1 MWPLA
6 PAQRIMAASAPVL
19 ATAATAARV
28 PRPRPRRRV
37 SRRRDPR
44 PVRATEP
51 NQADVEASSSRR
63 EIERPQLEPKLA
75 EAREVATRRS
85 FSHADDSPALA
96 AKVGPPAEPVRW
108 PLVHA
113 RSVEALARV
122 LANPGTDA
130 QKVMRQALRAQY
142 RPRGSLVYDE
152 NDPARWPGSD
162 APTNAERG
170 AIADAVLASEVNRLR
185 LAYLAHL
192 AAMDPDNITVP
203 KFGRAALW
211 AVLCDQE
218 IADACEDDLP
228 PDELSY
234 LDAAD
239 AMIAAHWAG
248 LDDDT
253 AGDDDDTVGD
263 AAVLRDTCFDAAKLR
278 AIRAVVAD
286 ADSTQW
292 PADPATALAAR
303 RSVPTWLA
311 AKLIDQHGADVA
323 DRVAASLLR
332 KAPMFG
338 RLNRAKQS
346 DVQSLLGR
354 LRNEGVESVDM
365 TQWQL
370 NLGAEAEER
379 GEPRASVI
387 TTPAA
392 GAPDAIVF
400 PKNRSPFRL
409 DSWREGWF
417 EIQDAG
423 SQAVARA
430 AVDAVGE
437 SSVSS
442 RLDETETETET
453 RRRRGRRVRVLDMC
467 AGNGGKTLAM
477 ASELSRR
484 VDVGTIDGYVIDA
497 FDVDARRL
505 RHLESNAE
513 RAGVAGNVRVV
524 SFEKMRDA
532 ARVGNGERS
541 DGRVDVA
548 DPRYDLVLCDAPC
561 SSTGAMRRT
570 PSMRWLIAG
579 DVAEWKEGAQG
590 DDGDDN
596 ADSDRRDPLRY
607 STAWGDGDGDGVFA
621 EVDVDALGDTAGENG
636 RNGSSPVTD
645 GSRGTR
651 DDLSLPEVQRRIL
664 AKAAG
669 LCRPNGG
676 ALVYATCSLLRE
688 ENECV
693 RAWFDTRFGDDFVPV
708 PFEAHWPLA
717 PDDVTG
723 DVDEGDVARDD
734 VDEDGNAMDDGTVAP
749 SHGFALR
756 PDLHG
761 CDGFYVA
768 RWVRK
773 PEPGWEPG

>member
-1 MWPLA
+1 ME
-6 PAQRIMAASAPVL
+6 
-19 ATAATAARV
+19 AT
-28 PRPRPRRRV
+28 
-37 SRRRDPR
+37 
-44 PVRATEP
+44 
-51 NQADVEASSSRR
+51 RR
-63 EIERPQLEPKLA
+63 ELERPQLEPKLA
-75 EAREVATRRS
+75 RASEVATRRA

-96 AKVGPPAEPVRW
+96 AKVDPPAEPVRW

-185 LAYLAHL
+185 LAYLAHR
-192 AAMDPDNITVP
+192 AAMAPENITVP
-203 KFGRAALW
+203 RFGRAALW

-218 IADACEDDLP
+218 IADACDDDLP

-239 AMIAAHWAG
+239 AMIAAHWAA
-248 LDDDT
+248 LD
-253 AGDDDDTVGD
+253 GD
-263 AAVLRDTCFDAAKLR
+263 AAGDGSRTQPARDACFDAAKLR

-286 ADSTQW
+286 ADSIEW

-323 DRVAASLLR
+323 DRVAWALLR

-338 RLNRAKQS
+338 RLNRAKQR
-346 DVQSLLGR
+346 SLRR
-354 LRNEGVESVDM
+354 LRARLRGEGVESRDVIEWRFDV
-365 TQWQL
+365 
-370 NLGAEAEER
+370 GAEADGARGGPREE
-379 GEPRASVI
+379 SVI
-387 TTPAA
+387 RTPSF
-392 GAPDAIVF
+392 PDAFVF

-430 AVDAVGE
+430 AVDAVGK
-437 SSVSS
+437 SNKKSS
-442 RLDETETETET
+442 RRDDETGT
-453 RRRRGRRVRVLDMC
+453 RRERGRVRVLDMC

-477 ASELSRR
+477 ASELSYRA
-484 VDVGTIDGYVIDA
+484 DVGIIDEYVIDA

-513 RAGVAGNVRVV
+513 RAGVSGNVRVV

-541 DGRVDVA
+541 GA
-548 DPRYDLVLCDAPC
+548 DSRYDLVLCDAPC

-579 DVAEWKEGAQG
+579 DVAEWREAA
-590 DDGDDN
+590 DD
-596 ADSDRRDPLRY
+596 AAAADPLRY

-621 EVDVDALGDTAGENG
+621 EVDVDAFGDAAGQSGDTAA
-636 RNGSSPVTD
+636 SSRPRTD

-651 DDLSLPEVQRRIL
+651 HDLSLPEIQRRIL

-669 LCRPNGG
+669 LVRPGGG
-676 ALVYATCSLLRE
+676 ALVYATCSLLGE
-688 ENECV
+688 ENESV
-693 RAWFDTRFGDDFVPV
+693 RAWFDERFGDDFVPM
-708 PFEAHWPLA
+708 PLEAHWPSA
-717 PDDVTG
+717 PDALAGDADPDIVT
-723 DVDEGDVARDD
+723 EDD
-734 VDEDGNAMDDGTVAP
+734 ADEDGNAMDEGLGLGFR

-773 PEPGWEPG
+773 PEPGWDPRSAY

>member
-1 MWPLA
+1 
-6 PAQRIMAASAPVL
+6 MAASAPVL
-19 ATAATAARV
+19 ATAATTARV
-28 PRPRPRRRV
+28 PRPRRRV

-44 PVRATEP
+44 PVRATTEP
-51 NQADVEASSSRR
+51 NQADVEATRR
-63 EIERPQLEPKLA
+63 ELERPRLEPKLA
-75 EAREVATRRS
+75 RASEVATRRA
-85 FSHADDSPALA
+85 FSHAGDFPALA
-96 AKVGPPAEPVRW
+96 ANVDPPAEPVRW

-185 LAYLAHL
+185 LAYLAHR
-192 AAMDPDNITVP
+192 AAMAPENITVP
-203 KFGRAALW
+203 RFGRAALW

-218 IADACEDDLP
+218 IADACDDDLP

-239 AMIAAHWAG
+239 AMIAAHWAA
-248 LDDDT
+248 LD
-253 AGDDDDTVGD
+253 GD
-263 AAVLRDTCFDAAKLR
+263 AAGDGNRTQLAARDACFYDAKLR

-286 ADSTQW
+286 PDSIEW

-323 DRVAASLLR
+323 DRVASALLR

-338 RLNRAKQS
+338 RLNRARQR
-346 DVQSLLGR
+346 SLRR
-354 LRNEGVESVDM
+354 LRERLRGEGVESRDM
-365 TQWQL
+365 AEWRFDVE
-370 NLGAEAEER
+370 AEADAR
-379 GEPRASVI
+379 GGARESVI
-387 TTPAA
+387 RTPAA
-392 GAPDAIVF
+392 GAPDAVVF

-437 SSVSS
+437 SNISS
-442 RLDETETETET
+442 RRDDETGT
-453 RRRRGRRVRVLDMC
+453 RRERGRVRVLDMC

-477 ASELSRR
+477 ASELSYRA
-484 VDVGTIDGYVIDA
+484 DVGIIDEYVIDA

-513 RAGVAGNVRVV
+513 RAGVSGNVRVV

-532 ARVGNGERS
+532 ARVGNGERL
-541 DGRVDVA
+541 DGRAGA

-579 DVAEWKEGAQG
+579 DVAEWREGA
-590 DDGDDN
+590 DD
-596 ADSDRRDPLRY
+596 AAAADPLRY

-621 EVDVDALGDTAGENG
+621 EVDVDASGDAAPS
-636 RNGSSPVTD
+636 RPPTD

-651 DDLSLPEVQRRIL
+651 RDLSLPEIQRRIF

-669 LCRPNGG
+669 LVRPNGG
-676 ALVYATCSLLRE
+676 ALVYATCSLLVE
-688 ENECV
+688 ENESV
-693 RAWFDTRFGDDFVPV
+693 RSWFDERFGDDFVPM
-708 PFEAHWPLA
+708 PFEAHWPSA
-717 PDDVTG
+717 PDALTTG
-723 DVDEGDVARDD
+723 DADEDVVAEDDVA
-734 VDEDGNAMDDGTVAP
+734 ELDGNAMDDGAVR

-773 PEPGWEPG
+773 PEPGRDPRSTY